1 MVDVCLSQGLYF
13 HYVSITIGQQDNCRE
28 MEEEVFMEILRAEFG
43 IPFSVHLKGQNTS
56 SERRMLI
63 GQIDT

>member
-1 MVDVCLSQGLYF
+1 
-13 HYVSITIGQQDNCRE
+13 

-56 SERRMLI
+56 SEGRMLN
-63 GQIDT
+63 GQTDT